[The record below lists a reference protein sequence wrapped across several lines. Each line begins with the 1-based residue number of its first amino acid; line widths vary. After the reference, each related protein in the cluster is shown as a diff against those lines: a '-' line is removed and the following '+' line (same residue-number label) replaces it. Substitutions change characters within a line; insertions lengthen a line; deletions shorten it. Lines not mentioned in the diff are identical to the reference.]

1 MAGADEDGGVLGEV
15 TVGETVVEGVTL
27 GVADVGET
35 VGVVVAVGVTDGVGV
50 ALGVAVGVYE
60 GARPGDH
67 RRVHEA
73 LASIAG
79 QDGNPD
85 EAAWHRAAASVVPDE
100 YVAAD
105 LERSAARAERR
116 GVWLG
121 FAAGKAVADLAW
133 YGVEPRPAGAWPGRS
148 RPETRQP
155 RPQTEMCPGLAGA
168 GLGTSLR

>member
-67 RRVHEA
+67 RRVYEA

-105 LERSAARAERR
+105 LERSAPVTSVPSALGCVIARVCRM
-116 GVWLG
+116 
-121 FAAGKAVADLAW
+121 AG
-133 YGVEPRPAGAWPGRS
+133 PGISGTVRARLQEGEGHLTLTVTS
-148 RPETRQP
+148 RDRILDDPP
-155 RPQTEMCPGLAGA
+155 DMA
-168 GLGTSLR
+168 GLTV

>member
-35 VGVVVAVGVTDGVGV
+35 VGVVVAVGGTDGVGV

-105 LERSAARAERR
+105 LERSAPVTSVPSALGCVIARVCRM
-116 GVWLG
+116 
-121 FAAGKAVADLAW
+121 AG
-133 YGVEPRPAGAWPGRS
+133 PGTSGTVRARLQEGEGHLTLTVTS
-148 RPETRQP
+148 RDRILDDPP
-155 RPQTEMCPGLAGA
+155 DMA
-168 GLGTSLR
+168 GLTV